1 MEIVGVSIRF
11 RIEKGSDMKFKKSP
25 RKGNLIVELEPGNTR
40 LINQI
45 NGPITAL
52 KELLVPVDF
61 SDCSKYALRYALA
74 FAKQFEASVTLVSV
88 VPDDST
94 SFEYASAEYAD
105 IVEARKKRYA
115 DELKKLAESLGKV
128 KCQTLVRVGK
138 PFQEIVLAAREL
150 DSDLILI
157 STHGQMNMP
166 KAELG
171 STAERVVRHAPCPV
185 LVVRQKERAF
195 APPV

>member
-1 MEIVGVSIRF
+1 
-11 RIEKGSDMKFKKSP
+11 MKFKKSP
-25 RKGNLIVELEPGNTR
+25 TKGNLIIELEPGNTR

-74 FAKQFEASVTLVSV
+74 FAKQFEANITLLSV

-94 SFEYASAEYAD
+94 SFEYQSPEYAEL
-105 IVEARKKRYA
+105 VEARKTRYA
-115 DELKKLAESLGKV
+115 SELKKLSATLGKV
-128 KCQTLVRVGK
+128 KCKNFVRVGK
-138 PFQEIVLAAREL
+138 PFQEIVLAAKEL

-157 STHGQMNMP
+157 STHGQMSMP
-166 KAELG
+166 KVELG

-185 LVVRQKERAF
+185 LVVRQKERSF